1 MKIICVVGMPSSG
14 KTIVSDKAK
23 QLGIFTLTFDDIVR
37 EEMQIKGIIYTKNNK
52 RKMSEWFYKNHKE
65 MMRRII
71 DKITQSNNSD
81 KIVIEGLISP
91 KQIQDLKDRLNQE
104 ELSILAIHSSPKIRF
119 ERRNQNIDYYM
130 LDYKNIKESDNIG
143 IKMGLSEVIAMAD
156 HMIINDGDLLE
167 FRETV
172 KHKLIELLNI
182 DVKR

>member
-37 EEMQIKGIIYTKNNK
+37 EEMQVKGIIYTRNNE
-52 RKMSEWFYKNHKE
+52 RKMSEWFYKNPRE
-65 MMRRII
+65 MMRRIV
-71 DKITQSNNSD
+71 DKITQSNNPD

-91 KQIQDLKDRLNQE
+91 KQIQDLKDRLDQE
-104 ELSILAIHSSPKIRF
+104 ELSILAIHSSPEIRF
-119 ERRNQNIDYYM
+119 ERRNQNIDYHM
-130 LDYKNIKESDNIG
+130 LSHENIQESDNIG
-143 IKMGLSEVIAMAD
+143 IKMGLTEVIAMAD

-167 FRETV
+167 FRKTV